1 MFRLIVLLGYLSAVE
16 SFGLLARGD
25 AKEIRPEDEL
35 CRAIN
40 DPASGEEIILLAGEY
55 HGPCMIRRGGTA
67 DRPLVIRAKSVD
79 ARPRIAYD
87 GQTSND
93 FEVRADHVIVMGLSF
108 GPTRKNI
115 DGIRIRANKDV
126 SVVDCEF
133 SSMGGIAVAANQS
146 SLQGLRVKSN
156 VVRNSNATA
165 MYFGCHD
172 GKSCQLGDMIIEKN
186 FIDGV
191 SAGDNEV
198 GYGIQVKL
206 NSPSIIRD
214 NVIMDTKGPGIMIYG
229 GREVLEESLIERN
242 FVSGSRTSSGIV
254 IGGGPAIVRNNIA
267 VANSQAGIALYDYG
281 QWGLLRR
288 VKVGFNT
295 VYGNEAGGITASAG
309 KVAESV
315 MIGNVG
321 ASLSGTPAFPPRQAG
336 LVAEDNLV
344 CDNSCFADAGKND
357 FSAAQN
363 SLLDRRVVGHKAAWQ
378 PADDFFAQSRK
389 SPPKPGAVESA
400 GQANRPKP
408 HP

>member
-1 MFRLIVLLGYLSAVE
+1 MFRLIILLGYLLTVE

-25 AKEIRPEDEL
+25 GKEIRPEDEL

-40 DPASGEEIILLAGEY
+40 DPASGAEIILLAGEY
-55 HGPCMIRRGGTA
+55 HGPCMVRRGGTA

-87 GQTSND
+87 GQAANV

-133 SSMGGIAVAANQS
+133 SSMGGIAVVANQS
-146 SLQGLRVKSN
+146 NLHGLRVKSN

-172 GKSCQLGDMIIEKN
+172 GKSCQLADLTIEKN
-186 FIDGV
+186 LIDGV
-191 SAGDNEV
+191 SAADNEV

-214 NVIMDTKGPGIMIYG
+214 NVITDTKGPGIMVYG

-288 VKVGFNT
+288 IKVGFNT
-295 VYGNEAGGITASAG
+295 LYGNEAGGIMASAG

-321 ASLSGTPAFPPRQAG
+321 ASLSGAPAFPPRQAG
-336 LVAEDNLV
+336 LLAEDNLV

-357 FSAAQN
+357 FSAAPN
-363 SLLDRRVVGHKAAWQ
+363 SLLERRVVAYKAAWQ
-378 PADDFFAQSRK
+378 PADDFFAQSRQ
-389 SPPKPGAVESA
+389 SPPKPGAAESV
-400 GQANRPKP
+400 GPANKPKQ